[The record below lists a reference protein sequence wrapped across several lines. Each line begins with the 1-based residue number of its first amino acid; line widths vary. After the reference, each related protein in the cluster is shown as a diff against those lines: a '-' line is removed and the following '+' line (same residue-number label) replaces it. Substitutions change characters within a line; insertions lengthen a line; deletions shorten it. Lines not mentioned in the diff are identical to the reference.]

1 VVYPHT
7 STITSMKRILF
18 SAACL
23 GLLSLGSCNSS
34 SDTTSTS
41 ADTADTAVGSAP
53 TDNNAGAM
61 DSTAG
66 GMGDTTAAG
75 AGAMADPSGPTAPHS
90 DDPTFMKSAAHSDQN
105 EIQLSKLVL
114 EKGATG
120 MAKTHADMM
129 ITDHTKSTAD
139 LKAIATKKNVTLP
152 TDMDAEHKAIAEQ
165 MRKLS
170 GKDLEKKFMEQMV
183 TDHQKTLNTMAAH
196 KAMTQDTDLQTFITK
211 TTPVIEKHLTMS
223 KDHNGMM

>member
-1 VVYPHT
+1 
-7 STITSMKRILF
+7 MKRILF

-23 GLLSLGSCNSS
+23 SLLSLGGCNSS
-34 SDTTSTS
+34 DTSSTS

-53 TDNNAGAM
+53 TNNEGM

-66 GMGDTTAAG
+66 AMTDTAAAGAG
-75 AGAMADPSGPTAPHS
+75 AGAMADPNGPTAPHT

-152 TDMDAEHKAIAEQ
+152 TDMDAEHKAIADQ

-170 GKDLEKKFMEQMV
+170 GKELEKKFMDQMV

>member
-1 VVYPHT
+1 
-7 STITSMKRILF
+7 MKRILF
-18 SAACL
+18 SAACF

-34 SDTTSTS
+34 DTTTST
-41 ADTADTAVGSAP
+41 DTADTAVGSAP
-53 TDNNAGAM
+53 TDNNTGTM
-61 DSTAG
+61 DSTASG
-66 GMGDTTAAG
+66 SMTDTAATG
-75 AGAMADPSGPTAPHS
+75 TGAMADPNGPTAPHS

-139 LKAIATKKNVTLP
+139 LKAIATKKNITLP

-196 KAMTQDTDLQTFITK
+196 KAMTQDADLQTFITK